1 MPPCP
6 VPLQQMYNEM
16 NPAMRNLPEVV
27 EAIEKS
33 HARRAEL
40 RVRFLKSLHRLQ
52 QLMAAYAIALPTEI
66 KPIMAAA
73 KSSVQLP
80 SPVVLKPTT
89 AAKPSQSFSAM
100 LAPAARPAAPVTR
113 PKNAPTPTAKAA
125 PKQAAA
131 VASPAPQLM
140 RPMHGLHD
148 KMMPSFP
155 VFSAPMSSMPP
166 SPPSAAAMPAQAPVM
181 YVPIVMSG
189 NPYGTFMMPMQGA
202 NGAFSG
208 MAAPGMGGF
217 GGMWPMMPQQQQQQF
232 APQGF
237 SMFPGG
243 VPQFALQQSF
253 MQQQQQHPMPVT
265 HAVEVIPP
273 SALPLS
279 KPL

>member
-40 RVRFLKSLHRLQ
+40 RARFLKSLHRLQ

-113 PKNAPTPTAKAA
+113 P
-125 PKQAAA
+125 
-131 VASPAPQLM
+131 
-140 RPMHGLHD
+140 
-148 KMMPSFP
+148 
-155 VFSAPMSSMPP
+155 
-166 SPPSAAAMPAQAPVM
+166 
-181 YVPIVMSG
+181 
-189 NPYGTFMMPMQGA
+189 
-202 NGAFSG
+202 
-208 MAAPGMGGF
+208 
-217 GGMWPMMPQQQQQQF
+217 
-232 APQGF
+232 
-237 SMFPGG
+237 
-243 VPQFALQQSF
+243 
-253 MQQQQQHPMPVT
+253 
-265 HAVEVIPP
+265 
-273 SALPLS
+273 
-279 KPL
+279 